1 MTPHGCITAS
11 PEIRAGVFSLPARP
25 PNICLWP
32 DSPLYTHISYVIR
45 SNCYSFSR
53 KCFISCSNDR
63 AFRCTQTILHI
74 DLFLTFKNAG
84 ALIEVDRI
92 SLHTQRTN
100 HRTNISNT
108 ISCRNLLCCKFWKD
122 LEVLQGLSEFSTFS

>member
-1 MTPHGCITAS
+1 MTPHGCIQNQNGFLVSRQDHQTHVFGETS
-11 PEIRAGVFSLPARP
+11 PS
-25 PNICLWP
+25 
-32 DSPLYTHISYVIR
+32 YTHISYVIL
-45 SNCYSFSR
+45 SNCYSLSR
-53 KCFISCSNDR
+53 KCFVACRNDR

-108 ISCRNLLCCKFWKD
+108 ISCRNLLCCKFCATLKCCKD
-122 LEVLQGLSEFSTFS
+122 FLSFRRFLSTM